1 MKKVQQGFTLIELM
15 IVVAII
21 GILAAIALPAY
32 QDYIAR
38 AQTSEALSLGDGLKT
53 VIGEAY
59 ANNGSFTGVSDGA
72 NGVPAAGSITGK
84 YVSSVVVADGVVTA
98 TFDAT
103 NSSGKIQGKSIVL
116 TPTAPATDEG
126 GSITWGC
133 SSTDIADKYLP
144 AACRPV
150 AAAPATR

>member
-59 ANNGSFTGVSDGA
+59 ANNGSFTDVSDGA
-72 NGVPAAGSITGK
+72 NGVPPAGTITGK
-84 YVSSVVVADGVVTA
+84 YVSSVAVTDGVIVA
-98 TFDAT
+98 TFGGAASAKLAAGT
-103 NSSGKIQGKSIVL
+103 ITL
-116 TPTAPATDEG
+116 TPTAPTTDDG
-126 GSITWGC
+126 GSITWAC
-133 SSTDIADKYLP
+133 TSSLADKYVP
-144 AACRPV
+144 QACR
-150 AAAPATR
+150 APAGT